1 MSFDVGTIGV
11 IVVLVVIL
19 AFLYFRK
26 RNDEKGKEEIKV
38 FMSGLYLDF
47 EAIIIDYIDK
57 MDIFNMENLALAEKL
72 IIDSLLGVLWNKA
85 LKALEEYVT
94 DPMTKIIMK
103 KMLTREKIAEF
114 AKEIFESIRVQA
126 IYTNKYNDAIVA
138 ANKEAIILE
147 AEMTKKNQEIEDN
160 IPVDFREVENI
171 DPNSIIN
178 MNGEI
183 VKEDLNPPVDEES
196 EFINTEDSSM
206 EIIDFETEQ

>member
-11 IVVLVVIL
+11 IVVLVAIV

-38 FMSGLYLDF
+38 FMNGLYLDF
-47 EAIIIDYIDK
+47 ETIIIDYIDK
-57 MDIFNMENLALAEKL
+57 MDVFNMENLALAERL

-85 LKALEEYVT
+85 VKALEEYVT
-94 DPMTKIIMK
+94 DPMTKVIMK

-114 AKEIFESIRVQA
+114 AKEIFESIRVQT

-147 AEMTKKNQEIEDN
+147 AEMAKKNQEIEDD

-196 EFINTEDSSM
+196 EFINREDSSM
-206 EIIDFETEQ
+206 EIIDIDTEQ

>member
-11 IVVLVVIL
+11 IVVLVAIV

-38 FMSGLYLDF
+38 FMNGLYLDF
-47 EAIIIDYIDK
+47 ETIIIDYIDK
-57 MDIFNMENLALAEKL
+57 MDVFNMENLALAERL

-85 LKALEEYVT
+85 VKALEEYVT
-94 DPMTKIIMK
+94 DPMTKVIMK

-114 AKEIFESIRVQA
+114 AKEIFESIRVQT

-147 AEMTKKNQEIEDN
+147 AEMAKKNQEIEDD

-196 EFINTEDSSM
+196 EFINREDSSM
-206 EIIDFETEQ
+206 EIINIDTEQ

>member
-11 IVVLVVIL
+11 IIVLVAIL

-47 EAIIIDYIDK
+47 EAIIVDYIDK
-57 MDIFNMENLALAEKL
+57 MDVFNMENLALAEKL
-72 IIDSLLGVLWNKA
+72 IIDSLLGVLWSKA

-94 DPMTKIIMK
+94 DPMTKVVMK

-126 IYTNKYNDAIVA
+126 IYTSKYNDAIVA

>member
-11 IVVLVVIL
+11 IIVLLGIL
-19 AFLYFRK
+19 LFLYIRK

-47 EAIIIDYIDK
+47 EAIIVDYIDR
-57 MDIFNMENLALAEKL
+57 MDVFNMENLALAERL

-85 LKALEEYVT
+85 ITALEQYVT
-94 DPMTKIIMK
+94 DPMTKVVMK

-126 IYTNKYNDAIVA
+126 IYTSKYNDAIVA

-147 AEMTKKNQEIEDN
+147 AEMTKKNKEIEDN
-160 IPVDFREVENI
+160 VPVDFREVEDI
-171 DPNSIIN
+171 DPNYIIN

-183 VKEDLNPPVDEES
+183 VKEELNPPVDEES
-196 EFINTEDSSM
+196 EFVDKEDSSV
-206 EIIDFETEQ
+206 EIIGLDTRR